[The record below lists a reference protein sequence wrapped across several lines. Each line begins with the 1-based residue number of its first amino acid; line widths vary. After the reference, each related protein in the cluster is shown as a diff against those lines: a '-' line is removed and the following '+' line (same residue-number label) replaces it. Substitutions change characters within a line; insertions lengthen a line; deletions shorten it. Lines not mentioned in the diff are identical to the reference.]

1 VSGLLVAGTTS
12 DAGKSVVTT
21 GLCRA
26 LRRRGIDVAPYKAQ
40 NMSNNSMVC
49 ADGGEIGRAQWIQ
62 ARAAGVEPEVAMN
75 PVLLKPGS
83 DLRSHVVL
91 MGRPAGAVTSGDWV
105 DGRAHL
111 AQVAHAAYD
120 DLAGRFDVVVA
131 EGAGSPTEINLRA
144 SDFVNLGLARHANL
158 PTVVVGDIDRG
169 GLFAALHGTVALL
182 EPADQ
187 ALVAGFVVNKFRGD
201 RSLLEPGL
209 AELAALTGRPM
220 YGVLPWHPDLWMD
233 SEDALDLDARRSG
246 TDGALRVAVVRL
258 PRISNFTDVDALG
271 LEPDLDVVFASSTRD
286 LAGADLVVLP
296 GTRATVADLDW
307 LRHRGLDDAIVTH
320 ARNGGSVLGIC
331 GGAQML
337 GRRVDDP
344 DGVEGTPG
352 TTVAGLGL
360 VDAVTTFGA
369 GKAVGLVSGT
379 SLGQSVSG
387 YEIHH
392 GRLDTFGGDEFAG
405 GVRADGV
412 FATMWHGTLEA
423 DGFRSA
429 LLAEVAARAG
439 LTWTPSG
446 VVFERRREARLDLL
460 GDLVEEHLDVDAL
473 VDLARS
479 GPAAEL
485 PVLPP
490 GADR

>member
-1 VSGLLVAGTTS
+1 
-12 DAGKSVVTT
+12 
-21 GLCRA
+21 
-26 LRRRGIDVAPYKAQ
+26 
-40 NMSNNSMVC
+40 
-49 ADGGEIGRAQWIQ
+49 
-62 ARAAGVEPEVAMN
+62 
-75 PVLLKPGS
+75 
-83 DLRSHVVL
+83 
-91 MGRPAGAVTSGDWV
+91 
-105 DGRAHL
+105 
-111 AQVAHAAYD
+111 
-120 DLAGRFDVVVA
+120 
-131 EGAGSPTEINLRA
+131 
-144 SDFVNLGLARHANL
+144 
-158 PTVVVGDIDRG
+158 
-169 GLFAALHGTVALL
+169 
-182 EPADQ
+182 
-187 ALVAGFVVNKFRGD
+187 
-201 RSLLEPGL
+201 
-209 AELAALTGRPM
+209 
-220 YGVLPWHPDLWMD
+220 VLPWHPDLWLD
-233 SEDALDLDARRSG
+233 SEDALDLEVRRS
-246 TDGALRVAVVRL
+246 TEDDALRVAVVRL

-307 LRHRGLDDAIVTH
+307 LRHRGLDKAIAKH

-337 GRRVDDP
+337 GRLVEDP

-360 VDAVTTFGA
+360 VDAVTRFGA
-369 GKAVGLVSGT
+369 AKAVRLASGT
-379 SLGQSVSG
+379 SLGRPVSG

-392 GRLDTFGGDEFAG
+392 GRLVTSGGDEFAG

-412 FATMWHGTLEA
+412 FATMWHGTLES

-439 LTWTPSG
+439 QTWTRSG
-446 VVFERRREARLDLL
+446 VVFEEHREARLDLL

-473 VDLARS
+473 LDLARR
-479 GPAAEL
+479 GPAPGL